1 MATSGVK
8 LYGGRPSPY
17 VNRVE
22 MALEMKSVDYELVE
36 MNPYEKSELLIK
48 LNPIHKKVPVLVHG
62 DRPICESLIIVQ
74 YIDDAWTNGPSIL
87 PTDPYDRAIARFWA
101 AFVDD
106 KFFPLLRQMRDTK
119 EEEAKRLVFE
129 KVLEAFVLLEGAF
142 ITCSKGKAFFGGD
155 TVGYLD
161 IALGSFVGYLR
172 VSEMMNANYKILD
185 ETKTPCLAGW
195 AERLY
200 SDSLV
205 KDAMLDPHKLLESLT
220 KLQALS
226 KTDSD

>member
-8 LYGGRPSPY
+8 LYGGRLSPY
-17 VNRVE
+17 VNRVV

-36 MNPYEKSELLIK
+36 MYPYEKSELLIK
-48 LNPIHKKVPVLVHG
+48 LNPVHKKIPVLLHG
-62 DRPICESLIIVQ
+62 DRLICESLIIVQ

-87 PTDPYDRAIARFWA
+87 PTDPYDRAIAQFWA

-106 KFFPLLRQMRDTK
+106 KFFPLLREMREAE

-129 KVLEAFVLLEGAF
+129 KVLESFALLEEAF
-142 ITCSKGKAFFGGD
+142 ITISKGKAFFGGD

-172 VSEMMNANYKILD
+172 VSEMLNANYKIVD
-185 ETKTPCLAGW
+185 ETKTPRLAGW

-205 KDAMLDPHKLLESLT
+205 KDAMLDPQMLLESLT
-220 KLQALS
+220 KFQAMP
-226 KTDSD
+226 KTDSN

>member
-17 VNRVE
+17 VNRVV

-48 LNPIHKKVPVLVHG
+48 INPIHKKIPVLVHG

-87 PTDPYDRAIARFWA
+87 PTDPYDRATARFWA
-101 AFVDD
+101 AFIDD
-106 KFFPLLRQMRDTK
+106 NFFPLLREMREA

-129 KVLEAFVLLEGAF
+129 KVLEAFALLEEAF
-142 ITCSKGKAFFGGD
+142 ITISKGKAFFGGD

-172 VSEMMNANYKILD
+172 LSEMLNANYKILD
-185 ETKTPCLAGW
+185 ETKTPLLAEW

-205 KDAMLDPHKLLESLT
+205 KDAMLDPQKLLESLT
-220 KLQALS
+220 KFQAMP
-226 KTDSD
+226 KTDSN